1 MQTATLL
8 TPPVPQIK
16 AAAMV
21 KEKVFTGDE
30 ALDLGI
36 DQPFDLVN
44 GRIVI
49 MDYTG
54 DEHGILESEISRNLG
69 NFNVARKLGWVLAGE
84 VGVYTRFEPDTVRGV
99 DVIFVSRKR
108 LAAPSGK
115 ALKVAPEL
123 VVEIVSPTDRWSE
136 LRSKIAEYFAI
147 GVERVW
153 IVEPEKKQLLVYR
166 TPTEFS
172 QLTQQETV
180 RGEGI
185 LEGFALPLS
194 ELFADLP

>member
-8 TPPVPQIK
+8 TLPAHQMK
-16 AAAMV
+16 ATSTV
-21 KEKVFTGDE
+21 KEKLLTGDQ
-30 ALDLGI
+30 ALALGI

-44 GRIVI
+44 GRII
-49 MDYTG
+49 YMDYTG
-54 DEHGILESEISRNLG
+54 DAHGIIESEISRHLG
-69 NFNVARKLGWVLAGE
+69 NFNVTRRLGWVLAGE

-99 DVIFVSRKR
+99 DVVFISRQR
-108 LAAPSGK
+108 LTSPSGK
-115 ALKVAPEL
+115 ALQVAPEL
-123 VVEIVSPTDRWSE
+123 VVEIISPTDRWSE

-172 QLTQQETV
+172 QFTQQESV

-185 LEGFALPLS
+185 LEGFTLSLS
-194 ELFADLP
+194 ELFAEIP